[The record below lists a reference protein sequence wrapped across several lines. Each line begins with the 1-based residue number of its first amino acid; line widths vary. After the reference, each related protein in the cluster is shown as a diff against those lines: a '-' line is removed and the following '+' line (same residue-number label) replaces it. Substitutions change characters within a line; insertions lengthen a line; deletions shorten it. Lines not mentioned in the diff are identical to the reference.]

1 MTSKWSEV
9 SLADIY
15 DIRSG
20 LSKPASAFGSG
31 YPFLSFKEVFGN
43 YFVPEE
49 LAQLVESSEKERES
63 GSIKRGDVFLTR
75 TSETMHELGMSSVAL
90 KDYENATFNGFTKRL
105 RPKEGTSYEVHPEF
119 VAYYFRSPR
128 FRTSMLAFSTLSTR
142 ASLNNDMIN
151 RLTLPLPPI
160 EEQKRIANIL
170 KSLDDKASVNTS
182 ANQTLEEMAQAIFK
196 TWFVDFDPVEAKM
209 NGEQPKGMDAATA
222 SLFPEK
228 LVDTEVGEI
237 PEGWKLLPVGEL
249 LDKTIGGD
257 WGKEEPDEK
266 HTEEVRIVR
275 GTDIPKLHGG
285 AIESVPVR
293 YVESKK
299 LKTRKLERGDIV
311 IEVSGGSKDQPTGR
325 SLFVSDNILKRLELP
340 SEPASFCRR
349 FKPKSYEI
357 GLLLAVHFQLMYHAG
372 KTWEYQN
379 QSTGIS
385 NFQTKYFLEAEH
397 IVIPSDDVLDA
408 FVKQVSPMM
417 DMIHSNQNIEL
428 AKLRDTLLPKLLLGE
443 IELGDTANMKTE
455 KAMESTE

>member
-1 MTSKWSEV
+1 MKYNKVPLGDLITVLTDYHANGAYQKLKENVELLDDEDYALMVRTTNFESNDFSDSLKFISEHAYNFLEKSKVYGGDLIMNKIANAGSIYLMPDLKRPV
-9 SLADIY
+9 SLAMNLFL
-15 DIRSG
+15 IRVDEQKANPVYVYIFLKINEAYVKQFANGSVTKTITKDAVRNLEISLPPREVQNEIANQYNS
-20 LSKPASAFGSG
+20 LSKKIAVNS
-31 YPFLSFKEVFGN
+31 
-43 YFVPEE
+43 
-49 LAQLVESSEKERES
+49 R
-63 GSIKRGDVFLTR
+63 
-75 TSETMHELGMSSVAL
+75 
-90 KDYENATFNGFTKRL
+90 
-105 RPKEGTSYEVHPEF
+105 
-119 VAYYFRSPR
+119 
-128 FRTSMLAFSTLSTR
+128 
-142 ASLNNDMIN
+142 IN
-151 RLTLPLPPI
+151 KI
-160 EEQKRIANIL
+160 
-170 KSLDDKASVNTS
+170 
-182 ANQTLEEMAQAIFK
+182 LEEMAQAIFK
-196 TWFVDFDPVEAKM
+196 SWFVDFDPVKAKM
-209 NGEQPKGMDAATA
+209 NGEQPEGMDAATA

-228 LVDTEVGEI
+228 LVDTEVGEL
-237 PEGWKLLPVGEL
+237 PEGWRLVAVGEL

-275 GTDIPKLHGG
+275 GTDIPKLHSG

-325 SLFVSDNILKRLELP
+325 SLFISDNILKRLELP

-357 GLLLAVHFQLMYHAG
+357 GLLLAVHFQLMYQAG

-428 AKLRDTLLPKLLLGE
+428 AKLRDTLLPKLLSGE
-443 IELGDTANMKTE
+443 IELGQAQE
-455 KAMESTE
+455 LAEVE

>member
-1 MTSKWSEV
+1 MSCNWPNVALGKYCSKIGSGATPKGGNSVYLDSGEITLIRSQNIYNEGFKSDGLVYITPEAAQKLKNVIIEPNDVLINITGDSVARVCLAPKEHLPARVNQHVAIIRVDPKEFDHRYLRYYLTSLKMQSYLLTIASSGATRNALTKSMLESLEV
-9 SLADIY
+9 SKPPLDIQKK
-15 DIRSG
+15 I
-20 LSKPASAFGSG
+20 
-31 YPFLSFKEVFGN
+31 
-43 YFVPEE
+43 
-49 LAQLVESSEKERES
+49 
-63 GSIKRGDVFLTR
+63 GDVLEQF
-75 TSETMHELGMSSVAL
+75 
-90 KDYENATFNGFTKRL
+90 ENKIQ
-105 RPKEGTSYEVHPEF
+105 
-119 VAYYFRSPR
+119 
-128 FRTSMLAFSTLSTR
+128 
-142 ASLNNDMIN
+142 LN
-151 RLTLPLPPI
+151 T
-160 EEQKRIANIL
+160 Q
-170 KSLDDKASVNTS
+170 T
-182 ANQTLEEMAQAIFK
+182 NQTLEEMAQAIFK
-196 TWFVDFDPVEAKM
+196 SWFVDFDPVKAKM
-209 NGEQPKGMDAATA
+209 NGEQPEGMDAVTA
-222 SLFPEK
+222 SLFPDK
-228 LVDTEVGEI
+228 LVDTEVGEL
-237 PEGWKLLPVGEL
+237 PEGWSLVAVGEL

-325 SLFVSDNILKRLELP
+325 SLFISDNILKRLELP

-349 FKPKSYEI
+349 FNPKSYEI
-357 GLLLAVHFQLMYHAG
+357 GLLLAVHFQLMYQAG

-428 AKLRDTLLPKLLLGE
+428 AKLRDTLLPKLLSGE
-443 IELGDTANMKTE
+443 IELGETE
-455 KAMESTE
+455 EMAEVN

>member
-1 MTSKWSEV
+1 MSCNWPNVALGKYCSKIGSGATPKGGNSVYLDSGEITLIRSQNIYNEGFKSDGLVYITPEAAQKLKNVIIEPNDVLINITGDSVARVCLAPKEHLPARVNQHVAIIRVDPKEFDHRYLRYYLTSLKMQSYLLTIASSGATRNALTKSMLESLEV
-9 SLADIY
+9 SKPPLDIQKK
-15 DIRSG
+15 I
-20 LSKPASAFGSG
+20 
-31 YPFLSFKEVFGN
+31 
-43 YFVPEE
+43 
-49 LAQLVESSEKERES
+49 
-63 GSIKRGDVFLTR
+63 GDVLEQF
-75 TSETMHELGMSSVAL
+75 
-90 KDYENATFNGFTKRL
+90 ENKIQ
-105 RPKEGTSYEVHPEF
+105 
-119 VAYYFRSPR
+119 
-128 FRTSMLAFSTLSTR
+128 
-142 ASLNNDMIN
+142 LN
-151 RLTLPLPPI
+151 T
-160 EEQKRIANIL
+160 Q
-170 KSLDDKASVNTS
+170 T
-182 ANQTLEEMAQAIFK
+182 NQTLEQMAQAIFK
-196 TWFVDFDPVEAKM
+196 SWFVDFDPVKAKM
-209 NGEQPKGMDAATA
+209 NGEQPEGMDDVTA
-222 SLFPEK
+222 SLFPDK
-228 LVDTEVGEI
+228 LVDTEVGEL
-237 PEGWKLLPVGEL
+237 PEGWRLVAVGEL

-325 SLFVSDNILKRLELP
+325 SLFISDNILKRLELP

-349 FKPKSYEI
+349 FNPKSYEI
-357 GLLLAVHFQLMYHAG
+357 GLLLAVHFQLMYQAG

-428 AKLRDTLLPKLLLGE
+428 AKLRDTLLPKLLSGE
-443 IELGDTANMKTE
+443 IELGRTE
-455 KAMESTE
+455 EMAEVS